1 MSAGTAARTDA
12 GGSAGAG
19 GFDYQ
24 ARVAAWFAVRA
35 LTGASAA
42 GVRGLYNSAVQEVCC
57 ETGEPV
63 DDCRVR
69 LADGTVL
76 ALQAKRSITLGTTAT
91 SELAKTVDQFVRQ
104 HLWAGHETDRLV
116 LVTTSDSPLSV
127 TKDLA
132 DALGIIREAPS
143 SSSLAAGCNARQV
156 KAYTTFVS
164 HVKQAWKLH
173 TEPAVEPTNAQLRA
187 FLARCWVWVLDVE
200 EGKDGE
206 REALTLL
213 RTAVVTDTAQAD
225 SAWDTLLRV
234 CDQLCKKKTGID
246 LARLQTKLIEA
257 AVRLATIRDFRE
269 DVDRLTALT
278 RQTLAQMDG
287 ELTAIPGPEGDITVK
302 RRVDN
307 VLAAQA
313 EQGSCLVTGE
323 PGAGKSAAL
332 HHLAGTWD
340 AAGRPVLFLQVGSL
354 ASLSAG
360 QLQHE
365 LHLEHPL
372 LEVLGQWSP
381 GMQGLL
387 VLDALDAARGGA
399 AEQVW
404 RQLVRQ
410 VRWQLPHWRV
420 VASVRSWDLE
430 HSASLGSLIPGDA
443 LVVGDWDDAELAE
456 ITSAVPALAE
466 LVASSQEQVKRLL
479 RSPFNLRLAAEL
491 LLEGVVPADLHA
503 VDSRLDLLGR
513 YWKQRVSGVPD
524 GPQRSAFLTEW
535 CQAAVAA
542 RHLAVS
548 AQPLL
553 AGNTSA
559 ADVLN
564 ALLSDR
570 VLMPAAAS
578 EIGTDSGLLGPVQF
592 SHHIL
597 FDYALA
603 RAYFGVGNNG
613 LAGRLSTDPDALLFA
628 HPSVDMYLELA
639 WRQGPAAFWSLALKL
654 AKAPMPRMAAAAVAS
669 VVVRCCRTAEALAPL
684 LDQVIAGAPDAQR
697 LAHAL
702 AVAVSL
708 AVKSDTADEPGV
720 WCELAERLSQHPKAA
735 PGALLILV
743 CDLAAES
750 LPPHA
755 LAQCGLAARALL
767 AYLWTLPIALQT
779 RLAITAVIRTASSA
793 PQDTAD
799 LLRRVLEPGQL
810 AERGHNDLFSL
821 TQDVPRL
828 LQCLPELVDD
838 LFVAVMSYDEAS
850 AEPTQMGSGVV
861 LTLVS
866 TQKQDYSA
874 NRYQLIQHFPVV
886 YRADVTR
893 ALNILTR
900 LSRAGADTVTEHTG
914 EVAGRVIRVVADG
927 SHLWDLGSYQRRDL
941 VALLDAFQRAVTT
954 TEPAQVGGLLDA
966 AAAVPQAAAVWRR
979 LLKAAADNTALA
991 QHLTSPADA
1000 LVRTFNFPDLL
1011 APLAG
1016 LISVVHPALAPDQAG
1031 RLEDAVRVL
1040 KGTDPAQAAAWPG
1053 WAADPYQLL
1062 VDALSPAHLVHVD
1075 LAADQS
1081 PAVADSGYSDLAP
1094 AAPPAT
1100 APPPGSADEQRCQQL
1115 TSQVQQ
1121 FVDTYQTTAPSDDAM
1136 NGIEPT
1142 VRELFTLAGSQQEP
1156 VRHRAELLLAQA
1168 AECFTR
1174 PAQAPDGP
1182 RHLAREVL
1190 LSVQA
1195 PPQQTAAPDQHFSG
1209 LIPDDACGWAA
1220 TGLLQL
1226 SRLPGW
1232 YTPEVKDAIRLLA
1245 EHPEPWVRIC
1255 VARNTSNLAHTDPD
1269 TAWDLLGRFADHES
1283 EPMLLNAVLEVACLQ
1298 LGDPGKGMSL
1308 LALVAARVEPD
1319 DALGS
1324 VAAFLTQLTGYL
1336 WVARAVPQAST
1347 ILTDLR
1353 ARWAVRTVWASLL
1366 HALRESGLLKHD
1378 DQAVRARALTLI
1390 TELAE
1395 AALPV
1400 LQQAYATPAE
1410 QWDSAGQARIKDGA
1424 RLLDDIALHL
1434 CAGSGATGHDGSP
1447 ATAEQVRLV
1456 DEAAPVVDLLKNAS
1470 VPGVTHHLIQMYV
1483 HVLDER
1489 PRQALLAV
1497 RDVLTAP
1504 GAPVAYASD
1513 SLALDLCVS
1522 LVERVLADHRE
1533 LLRTPECLAAV
1544 RQICD
1549 VFVDAGWPRAHQL
1562 VFGIE
1567 QAFR

>member
-1 MSAGTAARTDA
+1 M
-12 GGSAGAG
+12 
-19 GFDYQ
+19 
-24 ARVAAWFAVRA
+24 AAWFAVRA
-35 LTGASAA
+35 LAGTAAA
-42 GVRGLYNSAVQEVCC
+42 GVRGLYSGAIQEVCC

-69 LADGTVL
+69 LADGAVL
-76 ALQAKRSITLGTTAT
+76 ALQAKRFITLGTTT
-91 SELAKTVDQFVRQ
+91 GSELAKTVDQFVRQ
-104 HLWAGHETDRLV
+104 HLWAGHETDQLV
-116 LVTTSDSPLSV
+116 LVTTSDSPSTV

-132 DALGIIREAPS
+132 DALDRIREAPS
-143 SSSLAAGCNARQV
+143 GSSLTAGCNARQV
-156 KAYTTFVS
+156 RAYTTFVS
-164 HVKQAWKLH
+164 HVKRAWKQH
-173 TEPAVEPTNAQLRA
+173 TEPAVEPSDAQLRV

-213 RTAVVTDTAQAD
+213 RVAVVAGTDQAD

-234 CDQLCKKKTGID
+234 CDQLCKKQTGID
-246 LARLQTKLIEA
+246 LAGLQTKLTETK
-257 AVRLATIRDFRE
+257 VRLATIRDFVA
-269 DVDRLTALT
+269 DVARLTALT
-278 RQTLAQMDG
+278 QQTLAQMDG
-287 ELTAIPGPEGDITVK
+287 ELTAIPGPEGDVTVK
-302 RRVDN
+302 RGVDD
-307 VLAAQA
+307 VLSVQA

-332 HHLAGTWD
+332 HHLAGAWH
-340 AAGRPVLFLQVGSL
+340 AAGRPVLFLQVSSL

-360 QLQHE
+360 QLQDE
-365 LHLEHPL
+365 LHLEYPL
-372 LEVLGQWSP
+372 LEVLGQWAP
-381 GMQGLL
+381 GAQGLL
-387 VLDALDAARGGA
+387 VLDALDAARSGT
-399 AEQVW
+399 AEQLW
-404 RQLVRQ
+404 RQLIRQ
-410 VRWQLPHWRV
+410 VRQRLPHWRV
-420 VASVRSWDLE
+420 VASVRAWDLE

-443 LVVGDWDDAELAE
+443 LVVGDWDDAEFAKIL
-456 ITSAVPALAE
+456 TAVPALAE
-466 LVASSQEQVKRLL
+466 LVASSQDQVKRLL
-479 RSPFNLRLAAEL
+479 RNPFNLRLAAQL
-491 LLEGVVPADLHA
+491 LLEGVEPADLHA

-542 RHLAVS
+542 RQLAVS

-553 AGNTSA
+553 AGNTST

-578 EIGTDSGLLGPVQF
+578 EIGADSGLLGPVQF
-592 SHHIL
+592 SHHVL

-613 LAGRLSTDPDALLFA
+613 LAGRLSADPDALLFA

-639 WRQGPAAFWSLALKL
+639 WRQGPATFWQLALKL
-654 AKAPMPRMAAAAVAS
+654 AEAPMPRMAAAAVAG
-669 VVVRCCRTAEALAPL
+669 VVVRCCRTAEALVPL
-684 LDQVIAGAPDAQR
+684 LDQVIAGAPGAQH

-708 AVKSDTADEPGV
+708 AVKSSTADGLGV
-720 WCELAERLSQHPKAA
+720 WCELTERLSQHSVAA

-743 CDLAAES
+743 CDLASES
-750 LPPHA
+750 LPAPA
-755 LAQCGLAARALL
+755 FAQCGRAARALL
-767 AYLWTLPIALQT
+767 AYLWTLPVALRT
-779 RLAITAVIRTASSA
+779 RLAITAVVHTASSA

-799 LLRRVLEPGQL
+799 LLHRALQPGQL
-810 AERGHNDLFSL
+810 AERGHNDLFAL

-828 LQCLPELVDD
+828 LQCLPELVED
-838 LFVAVMSYDEAS
+838 LYVDVMSYDEAS
-850 AEPTQMGSGVV
+850 TEPTQMGSGVV

-866 TQKQDYSA
+866 TQQQDYSA
-874 NRYQLIQHFPVV
+874 NRYQLIQHFPAV

-914 EVAGRVIRVVADG
+914 EVAGRVIRVAGRVIRVAADD
-927 SHLWDLGSYQRRDL
+927 SRLWDLGSYQRRDL
-941 VALLDAFQRAVTT
+941 VALLDAFQQAVTT
-954 TEPAQVGGLLDA
+954 TEPAQLEGLLDA
-966 AAAVPQAAAVWRR
+966 VAAAPQAAAVWRR
-979 LLKAAADNTALA
+979 LLKAATDNAALA
-991 QHLTSPADA
+991 QHLASPADA

-1040 KGTDPAQAAAWPG
+1040 KGTGPAQDAAWPG

-1062 VDALSPAHLVHVD
+1062 VDALSPAHLVHAE

-1094 AAPPAT
+1094 AAPPAA
-1100 APPPGSADEQRCQQL
+1100 APPPSSADRQRCQQL
-1115 TSQVQQ
+1115 SAQVEQ
-1121 FVDTYQTTAPSDDAM
+1121 FVDTHQTTAPSDDAM
-1136 NGIEPT
+1136 ATIEPA
-1142 VRELFTLAGSQQEP
+1142 VRELFTLAGSQPEP

-1168 AECFTR
+1168 AERFTR

-1190 LSVQA
+1190 LSMQA
-1195 PPQQTAAPDQHFSG
+1195 PPQQTVAPDQHFSG

-1232 YTPEVKDAIRLLA
+1232 YTQEVKDAILSLA
-1245 EHPEPWVRIC
+1245 KHPEPWVRIC
-1255 VARNTSNLAHTDPD
+1255 VARSAYNLAQTDPD
-1269 TAWDLLGRFADHES
+1269 TAWDLLDHFADHES
-1283 EPMLLNAVLEVACLQ
+1283 DPMLLNAVLKVACLQ

-1308 LALVAARVEPD
+1308 LSRVAARVEPD
-1319 DALGS
+1319 DAPGS
-1324 VAAFLTQLTGYL
+1324 VAASLTEITGYL
-1336 WVARAVPQAST
+1336 WVDRAVPQAAT
-1347 ILTDLR
+1347 VLTDLR
-1353 ARWAVRTVWASLL
+1353 ARWEVRTVWASLL
-1366 HALRESGLLKHD
+1366 HTLRESGLLNHN

-1410 QWDSAGQARIKDGA
+1410 QWDSAGRARIKDSA
-1424 RLLDDIALHL
+1424 RLLDDIALQL

-1456 DEAAPVVDLLKNAS
+1456 DEAAPVVDLLQNAS
-1470 VPGVTHHLIQMYV
+1470 VPGVTHHLIQMYA
-1483 HVLDER
+1483 HAFDER
-1489 PRQALLAV
+1489 PRLALLAV

-1504 GAPVAYASD
+1504 GAPVVYASD

-1533 LLRTPECLAAV
+1533 LLRMPECLTAV

-1567 QAFR
+1567 QVFR